1 LKAVFVHLSGSHRG
15 NTEVFDT
22 GEITIGTDFSNDL
35 RFDPEIDR
43 NTHDYHAVI
52 QLRGCD
58 YVLKDNGG
66 MYGTLV
72 NNRLVTEI
80 ALKDGDLIEF
90 GVGGPRARFRIKTDD
105 ADVCKPWTEILEDS
119 IGIASS
125 SHRGRITTATVFLRQ
140 LFWEAFTQTP
150 RPFKWGISAAS
161 FLVFISFIMFFA
173 LQYIRL
179 SKTVEKVQLLE
190 IESNVA
196 ENIIKKYNNGVC
208 LIQGA
213 FYFLNEETGE
223 PLMMMGK
230 GQRGINEY
238 TGTGFLV
245 GSDGLILTNRHIA
258 EPWWEMNT
266 PPYIQMEKTT
276 LKPAFEL
283 FRAFFP
289 GIKEPFPLTVEKIS
303 DEVDMAVLRIDT
315 RGKDIPVLELDIT
328 GSGAVVGAP
337 ILLMGYPAGVNAIF
351 AKTDPEIVRQLFNMP
366 FAPLV
371 QELSNWGLIRPISTQ
386 GHLSDIMHNRIVYDA
401 QTTAGGSGGPIF
413 NNKGKVIGINYG
425 IFPGFRGSNFGV
437 PISYSNALI
446 KSVKRPTSGKKDQK

>member
-1 LKAVFVHLSGSHRG
+1 MKAVFVHLSGSNRG
-15 NTEVFDT
+15 KTEVFDSS
-22 GEITIGTDFSNDL
+22 EITIGTDVSNVL
-35 RFDPEIDR
+35 HFDPEIEKT
-43 NTHDYHAVI
+43 THEYHAVI
-52 QLRGCD
+52 QLQGCD
-58 YVLKDNGG
+58 YVLKDKGG
-66 MYGTLV
+66 MFGTLV
-72 NNRLVTEI
+72 NNQLVSEI

-90 GVGGPRARFRIKTDD
+90 GVGGPRARFRIKADD
-105 ADVCKPWTEILEDS
+105 GDVCKPWSQIFEDS

-125 SHRGRITTATVFLRQ
+125 PHRGRITTATMFLRQ
-140 LFWEAFTQTP
+140 LFWEVATQTP
-150 RPFKWGISAAS
+150 THIKWGIPAA
-161 FLVFISFIMFFA
+161 VFILFGCFITFF
-173 LQYIRL
+173 LFQYIRL

-190 IESNVA
+190 IESTVA
-196 ENIIKKYNNGVC
+196 ENIIKKYNKGVC

-213 FYFLNEETGE
+213 FYFIDEETGE

-245 GSDGLILTNRHIA
+245 GSDGLVLTNRHIA
-258 EPWWEMNT
+258 EPWWEINT
-266 PPYIQMEKTT
+266 MPYIQTPSP
-276 LKPAFEL
+276 LKPKFEL

-303 DEVDMAVLRIDT
+303 EEVDMALLRIDT
-315 RGKDIPVLELDIT
+315 RKADIPALELDMME
-328 GSGAVVGAP
+328 SGAVVGAP

-366 FAPLV
+366 FEPLV

-437 PISYSNALI
+437 PISYSNTLI
-446 KSVKRPTSGKKDQK
+446 KSVKQPASGKKDQK